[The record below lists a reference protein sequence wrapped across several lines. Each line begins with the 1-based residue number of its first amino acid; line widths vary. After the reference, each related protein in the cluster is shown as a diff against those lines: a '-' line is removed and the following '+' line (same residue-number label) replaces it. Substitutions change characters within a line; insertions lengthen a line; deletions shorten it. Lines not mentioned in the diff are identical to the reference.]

1 MKTAKTVLLEAE
13 SKVAALRVLLDQE
26 FDYLKNDNLDQL
38 GQLQDEKINILSE
51 LAALRE
57 SGEQYFES
65 DHQTTSE
72 YGTQWNNVL
81 DSVVKC
87 KAQHLRNETFVSRR
101 LDSIRAALSVLRSGD
116 VDTCL
121 NLYDKRGGVTRKT
134 T

>member
-1 MKTAKTVLLEAE
+1 MKTARTVVLEAE

-26 FDYLKNDNLDQL
+26 FDYLKNDNFDQL
-38 GQLQDEKINILSE
+38 GPLQDEKNNILSE

-57 SGEQYFES
+57 VGEQYFEG
-65 DHQTTSE
+65 DHQTGSE
-72 YGTQWNNVL
+72 YVTQWNNVV

-87 KAQHLRNETFVSRR
+87 KALHLRNEAFVSRR

-116 VDTCL
+116 VDNCL
-121 NLYDKRGGVTRKT
+121 NLYDKRGGVSRKT